1 MSSEVPYF
9 LPLISPFHFA
19 AAGERRRVEVYLGP
33 DLLFADV
40 MDTVY
45 GISSEYGGGKL

>member
-9 LPLISPFHFA
+9 LPWVSPFRFA
-19 AAGERRRVEVYLGP
+19 ASAERRGVEVYLGP

-45 GISSEYGGGKL
+45 GISSECGGGGL